1 LRPDTSDM
9 MEKLEWARSHDSI
22 VQQIK
27 KNANLYAGKVFDEN
41 AMMKF

>member
-1 LRPDTSDM
+1 M

-27 KNANLYAGKVFDEN
+27 KNANLFAEQVFSEK
-41 AMMKF
+41 AMMEF

>member
-9 MEKLEWARSHDSI
+9 MEKLEWARSHDKE

-27 KNANLYAGKVFDEN
+27 KNANLFAEKIFNEK
-41 AMMKF
+41 AMMEF